1 MIAGEVFSSAVKY
14 CTNQKQ
20 FSFRWIQHEFVVVSP
35 GNRWIQHE
43 FVVVSPGNNVTEGSG
58 RKKNI

>member
-1 MIAGEVFSSAVKY
+1 MKPKFRVDVLTGIMVLPREIEVTSESFFFCCEVN

-35 GNRWIQHE
+35 GN
-43 FVVVSPGNNVTEGSG
+43 NVTEG
-58 RKKNI
+58 